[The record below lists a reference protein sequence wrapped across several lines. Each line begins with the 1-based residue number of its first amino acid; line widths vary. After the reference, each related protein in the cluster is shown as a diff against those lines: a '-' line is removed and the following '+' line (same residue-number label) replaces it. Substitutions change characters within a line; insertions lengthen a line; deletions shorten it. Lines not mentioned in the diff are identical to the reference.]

1 MTFIGVSRHK
11 NKIVYFLFF
20 SKYCQKG
27 SGWLSKL
34 DEWRVTKGKQQ
45 PIFWTAE
52 LSLSLSS
59 QKTEQFCVFCD
70 MEETNQRQV
79 KTFQNTMR
87 KIEPQ
92 SLRIIVVSQL

>member
-1 MTFIGVSRHK
+1 MSFIGVSRHK
-11 NKIVYFLFF
+11 NKIVYFFRKEVGGYQSWMSDVSRRGNNSRFF
-20 SKYCQKG
+20 GQ
-27 SGWLSKL
+27 LN
-34 DEWRVTKGKQQ
+34 
-45 PIFWTAE
+45 
-52 LSLSLSS
+52 SLSLSS

>member
-11 NKIVYFLFF
+11 NKIVYFFR
-20 SKYCQKG
+20 KEVG
-27 SGWLSKL
+27 GWLSKL

>member
-11 NKIVYFLFF
+11 NKIVYFFRKEVGGYQSWMSDVSRRGNNSRFF
-20 SKYCQKG
+20 GQ
-27 SGWLSKL
+27 LN
-34 DEWRVTKGKQQ
+34 
-45 PIFWTAE
+45 
-52 LSLSLSS
+52 SLSLSS

>member
-11 NKIVYFLFF
+11 NKIVFF
-20 SKYCQKG
+20 FFFIILSERKWVAIKV
-27 SGWLSKL
+27 GW
-34 DEWRVTKGKQQ
+34 VTCHEGET
-45 PIFWTAE
+45 TADFFGQ
-52 LSLSLSS
+52 LNSLSS

-70 MEETNQRQV
+70 MEETNERQV
-79 KTFQNTMR
+79 ETFQNKMR